1 MDRLS
6 LEELADD
13 FASDF
18 AAAHHQITDELREEL
33 QEAVLVAVRRVAR
46 NERELCIAACLQRQ
60 AMWEKTEARSTIS
73 EPLRLE
79 ARARCNEAAV
89 IADAMRVGGSAPDA

>member
-6 LEELADD
+6 LEELAEDV
-13 FASDF
+13 ASDF
-18 AAAHHQITDELREEL
+18 AAAHKITDELRDEL
-33 QEAVLVAVRRVAR
+33 HEVVLVALRRVAR
-46 NERELCIAACLQRQ
+46 HERESCVAVCLERH

-89 IADAMRVGGSAPDA
+89 IADAMRGAGSVSDA